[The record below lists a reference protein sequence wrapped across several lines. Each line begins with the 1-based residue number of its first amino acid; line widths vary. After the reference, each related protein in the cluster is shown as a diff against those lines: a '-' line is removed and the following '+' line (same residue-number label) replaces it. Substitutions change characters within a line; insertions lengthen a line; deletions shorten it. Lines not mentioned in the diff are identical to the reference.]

1 MDEQFGPPLIDY
13 MEKNQALSDR
23 SMLIPAIVSTATN
36 NGKLSRAKLK
46 HYLLYFK
53 LQNARQYMSNQFFVL
68 SVIRKVGSA
77 D

>member
-1 MDEQFGPPLIDY
+1 MDEQVGPPLNDY

-23 SMLIPAIVSTATN
+23 SMLIPIMVSNATN

-53 LQNARQYMSNQFFVL
+53 LQNARQYMSNQFFVFACYTK
-68 SVIRKVGSA
+68 SRFC
-77 D
+77 